1 MTTIQHASSS
11 EVFAER
17 LRDAVSASAPDGA
30 IVLSSPD
37 PFGSRDLDT
46 IVAELIQD
54 QPDLVVVGPDSD
66 LDIALSVAEK
76 LDAEH
81 PEISVVLVAV
91 PSASVLERA
100 MHAGTRGVLSPDAEQ
115 AEIESVVSRAITV
128 ARRRRDLVT
137 PVIDTGPKNRVIPIL
152 AAKGGSGKTTVST
165 NLAVSLAHAYP
176 GDVVIVDLDLQFGD
190 VASAFGLEP
199 IHTFTD
205 VARHSGPMDV
215 TRIKT
220 LLTPKQSAG
229 LYVLAAPDSPAEAD
243 DLDPKMVRDI
253 INLLATEFPYVIVDT
268 SAGIDEFTLEVL
280 DLASDLVLLASMD
293 VPSVRAVAKE
303 IDALE
308 MLGLRNSD
316 WHLVL
321 NRASSKVGLTIE
333 DIETT
338 LGLEIDVRIPSSRSI
353 PLSVNRGVPVAIQ
366 ERKSPVGRSFAELA
380 RRTSH
385 ADNQDSGWLK
395 RRRAQ

>member
-17 LRDAVSASAPDGA
+17 LRDALSHADGEGA
-30 IVLSSPD
+30 VVLSSPAAFESGD
-37 PFGSRDLDT
+37 IET
-46 IVAELIQD
+46 IVAELVSER
-54 QPDLVVVGPDSD
+54 PDLVVIGPDSD
-66 LDIALSVAEK
+66 LDTALRVAER
-76 LDAEH
+76 LDVKH

-100 MHAGTRGVLSPDAEQ
+100 MHAGTRGVLSPDAERV
-115 AEIESVVSRAITV
+115 EIESVVARAITV
-128 ARRRRDLVT
+128 AQRRREMVT
-137 PVIDTGPKNRVIPIL
+137 PVVETGPKNRVIPIL

-176 GDVVIVDLDLQFGD
+176 GDVVIVDLDMQFGD

-205 VARHSGPMDV
+205 IARQSGPVDL
-215 TRIKT
+215 TRLKT

-243 DLDPKMVRDI
+243 DLDPKMAAEI
-253 INLLATEFPYVIVDT
+253 IKLLATEFPYVIVDT
-268 SAGIDEFTLEVL
+268 AAGIDEFTLEVL
-280 DLASDLVLLASMD
+280 DLATDLVLVASMD

-308 MLGLRNSD
+308 MLGLRSAD

-321 NRASSKVGLTIE
+321 NRASSKVGLTVE
-333 DIETT
+333 DVETT
-338 LGLEIDVRIPSSRSI
+338 LGLEIDVRIPSSRSV
-353 PLSVNRGVPVAIQ
+353 PLSVNRGVPVSIK
-366 ERKSPVGRSFAELA
+366 ERKSPVGRAFEELA
-380 RRTSH
+380 RRTAH
-385 ADNQDSGWLK
+385 ADTKDSGWL
-395 RRRAQ
+395 RRRKAQ

>member
-17 LRDAVSASAPDGA
+17 LRDAVSAADA
-30 IVLSSPD
+30 TTVLSSPTAFESGD
-37 PFGSRDLDT
+37 IGT

-54 QPDLVVVGPDSD
+54 QPDLVVIGPDSD
-66 LDIALSVAEK
+66 LDTALHVAER

-100 MHAGTRGVLSPDAEQ
+100 MHAGTRGVLSPDAEP
-115 AEIESVVSRAITV
+115 AEIESVISRAITV
-128 ARRRRDLVT
+128 AQRRRVLVAPPLQT
-137 PVIDTGPKNRVIPIL
+137 GPTNRIIPVI

-165 NLAVSLAHAYP
+165 NLAVSLAHSYP
-176 GDVVIVDLDLQFGD
+176 GDVVLVDLDLQFGD

-199 IHTFTD
+199 LHTFAD
-205 VARHSGPMDV
+205 VARQPGPIDI
-215 TRIKT
+215 TRLKT

-243 DLDPKMVRDI
+243 DLDPRMVAGVI
-253 INLLATEFPYVIVDT
+253 KLLATEFPYVVVDT

-308 MLGLRNSD
+308 MLGLRSAD

-333 DIETT
+333 DIENT
-338 LGLEIDVRIPSSRSI
+338 LGLEIDVRIPSTRNI
-353 PLSVNRGVPVAIQ
+353 PLSVNRGSPLSIQ
-366 ERKSPVGRSFAELA
+366 ERKSPAGRAFEELA
-380 RRTSH
+380 RRTAH
-385 ADNQDSGWLK
+385 ADTEDSGWLR
-395 RRRAQ
+395 RRRAE

>member
-17 LRDAVSASAPDGA
+17 LRDAVSAADGTT
-30 IVLSSPD
+30 VLSSPTAFESGD
-37 PFGSRDLDT
+37 IGT
-46 IVAELIQD
+46 IVAELIQG

-66 LDIALSVAEK
+66 LDIALHVAEQ

-100 MHAGTRGVLSPDAEQ
+100 MHAGTRGVLSPDAAQ
-115 AEIESVVSRAITV
+115 AEIESVVTRAITV
-128 ARRRRDLVT
+128 AQRRRELVM
-137 PVIDTGPKNRVIPIL
+137 PVVETGPKNRVIPIL

-165 NLAVSLAHAYP
+165 NLAVSLAREYP
-176 GDVVIVDLDLQFGD
+176 GDVVIVDLDVQFGD

-199 IHTFTD
+199 MHTFAD
-205 VARHSGPMDV
+205 IARHPGPIDI
-215 TRIKT
+215 TRLKT

-243 DLDPKMVRDI
+243 DLEPKMVADI
-253 INLLATEFPYVIVDT
+253 VRLLATEFPYVIVDT

-293 VPSVRAVAKE
+293 VPSVRAVSKE

-308 MLGLRNSD
+308 MLGLRNAD

-333 DIETT
+333 DVEAT
-338 LGLEIDVRIPSSRSI
+338 LGRQIDVRIPSSRSV
-353 PLSVNRGVPVAIQ
+353 PLSVNRGVPISIQ
-366 ERKSPVGRSFAELA
+366 ERKSPVGRAFEELA
-380 RRTSH
+380 RRTAH
-385 ADNQDSGWLK
+385 AEAKGSSWLK
-395 RRRAQ
+395 GRLAQ